1 MFFGDRAR
9 KQTLVD
15 HGFRLPSALDN
26 RPLKFEEFVEIAPQ
40 TIFVSATPGPWELE
54 QAGGIVAEQV
64 IRPTGLVDPPIEVR
78 SARTQVPDLLKEA
91 RIRSERGERTLVTA
105 LTKRLCE
112 DLTAYLHRE
121 GLRVR
126 YLHSEIET
134 LERLELL
141 RDLREGAF
149 DVLVGVN
156 LLREGLDLP
165 EVSLVCILDADKQG
179 FLRSQSSLIQTM
191 GRAARNANSM
201 AILYADEMTDEMQ
214 KAIGEVERRR
224 AKQLAYNAE
233 HGIVPQ
239 TVKKAIRRGIEMEL
253 AAHKTAKR
261 AAGIEEED
269 DDSFDRETLIGE
281 MQAEMMQ
288 AAERL
293 EFEKAARL
301 RDEIGK
307 LKSLPASAKP
317 SKSGSSGGNGERQ
330 PSKAGMPGTRA
341 GRGRKRR

>member
-1 MFFGDRAR
+1 
-9 KQTLVD
+9 
-15 HGFRLPSALDN
+15 
-26 RPLKFEEFVEIAPQ
+26 
-40 TIFVSATPGPWELE
+40 
-54 QAGGIVAEQV
+54 
-64 IRPTGLVDPPIEVR
+64 
-78 SARTQVPDLLKEA
+78 VPDLLKEA
-91 RIRSERGERTLVTA
+91 RIRAEKGERTLVTA

-112 DLTAYLHRE
+112 DLTAYLHKE
-121 GLRVR
+121 GMRVR

-201 AILYADEMTDEMQ
+201 ALLYADEITEEMR
-214 KAIGEVERRR
+214 KAMDEVERRR
-224 AKQLAYNAE
+224 RKQLAYNAE
-233 HGIVPQ
+233 HGIVPKTIQ
-239 TVKKAIRRGIEMEL
+239 KAIRRGIELEL
-253 AAHKTAKR
+253 AAHRTARR
-261 AAGIEEED
+261 AAGATDED
-269 DDSFDRETLIGE
+269 ADENALDREELLGQ
-281 MQAEMMQ
+281 MQAEMME

-301 RDEIGK
+301 RDEINK
-307 LKSLPASAKP
+307 LKSLPADARARGASKRAGGDGGGERQP
-317 SKSGSSGGNGERQ
+317 SRQ

>member
-1 MFFGDRAR
+1 MI
-9 KQTLVD
+9 
-15 HGFRLPSALDN
+15 H
-26 RPLKFEEFVEIAPQ
+26 
-40 TIFVSATPGPWELE
+40 VSATPAPWELE
-54 QAGGIVAEQV
+54 QAQGVVAEQV

-78 SARTQVPDLLKEA
+78 PARTQVPDLLKEA
-91 RIRSERGERTLVTA
+91 RLRAEKGERTLVTA

-112 DLTAYLHRE
+112 DLTAYLHKE
-121 GLRVR
+121 GMRVR

-201 AILYADEMTDEMQ
+201 ALLYADEVTEEMQ
-214 KAIGEVERRR
+214 KAMDEVERRR
-224 AKQLAYNAE
+224 RKQLAYNAE
-233 HGIVPQ
+233 HGIVP
-239 TVKKAIRRGIEMEL
+239 TTIKKAIRRGIELEL
-253 AAHKTAKR
+253 AAHRTARR
-261 AAGIEEED
+261 AAGSTGD
-269 DDSFDRETLIGE
+269 DGADDENALDREELLGQ
-281 MQAEMMQ
+281 MQAEMMD

-301 RDEIGK
+301 RDEINK
-307 LKSLPASAKP
+307 LKSMPADARARGGRGA
-317 SKSGSSGGNGERQ
+317 SKGSGGRDSGERQ

>member
-1 MFFGDRAR
+1 
-9 KQTLVD
+9 
-15 HGFRLPSALDN
+15 
-26 RPLKFEEFVEIAPQ
+26 
-40 TIFVSATPGPWELE
+40 GPWELE
-54 QAGGIVAEQV
+54 QAHGLVAEQV

-78 SARTQVPDLLKEA
+78 PARTQVPDLLKEA
-91 RIRSERGERTLVTA
+91 RLRAEKGERTLVTA

-112 DLTAYLHRE
+112 DLTAYLHKE
-121 GLRVR
+121 GMRVR

-191 GRAARNANSM
+191 GRAARNANSL
-201 AILYADEMTDEMQ
+201 ALLYADEITEEMQ
-214 KAIGEVERRR
+214 KAIDEVERRCR
-224 AKQLAYNAE
+224 KQLAYNAE
-233 HGIVPQ
+233 HGIVPKTIQ
-239 TVKKAIRRGIEMEL
+239 KAIRRGIELEL
-253 AAHKTAKR
+253 AAHRTAKR
-261 AAGIEEED
+261 AAGIEED
-269 DDSFDRETLIGE
+269 DDDGYDREALIGE
-281 MQAEMMQ
+281 MQAEMLQ

-301 RDEIGK
+301 RDEIAK
-307 LKSLPASAKP
+307 LKSAPAAAK
-317 SKSGSSGGNGERQ
+317 SSRGGKAGSNERQ
-330 PSKAGMPGTRA
+330 PTKAGMPGTRA